1 MSAYVLGALP
11 TYVVKAPVIVLST
24 LTGERYLYRNAPIPD
39 DADQVHVAHLL
50 EAGLIAE
57 RS

>member
-1 MSAYVLGALP
+1 MSAYFLGKLP
-11 TYVVKAPVIVLST
+11 TYVVKAPAIVLQT
-24 LTGERYLYRNAPIPD
+24 LTGERYLYRNAPVPD

-50 EAGLIAE
+50 ETGLIEE